1 MEIIVENASD
11 SVFVIAEMMGFE
23 SSEDWRYWRSFGL
36 FSSFHFYFDGTNQR
50 YLFQTTDSPVYL
62 DSDIV
67 TELEAIAIMKQ
78 ISCEQGNTIGE

>member
-11 SVFVIAEMMGFE
+11 SVFVIAEMMGF
-23 SSEDWRYWRSFGL
+23 SCNEDWRYWK
-36 FSSFHFYFDGTNQR
+36 SSFPSFCLYFNGTNQEYR
-50 YLFQTTDSPVYL
+50 FCTTDSPAHP
-62 DSDIV
+62 DSNLV

>member
-11 SVFVIAEMMGFE
+11 SVFVIAEMMGFKCYE
-23 SSEDWRYWRSFGL
+23 NWRYWKSSFP
-36 FSSFHFYFDGTNQR
+36 SFHFYFDRTNQR
-50 YLFQTTDSPVYL
+50 YLFQTTNSPAYYP

>member
-11 SVFVIAEMMGFE
+11 SVFVIAEMMGFKCY
-23 SSEDWRYWRSFGL
+23 EDWRYWKSSFP
-36 FSSFHFYFDGTNQR
+36 SFHFYFDRTDQR
-50 YLFQTTDSPVYL
+50 YLFQTTDSPAYPLL